1 LLIKINGVNGLYPLT
16 PFLLLLLS
24 GGESLLLSARFI
36 QHVIREKFMAEA
48 AHQVPKM
55 MSAMLLT
62 GHGDVDKLQ
71 YRQDVATPKPGV
83 GQVLVQVTA
92 TAKNNTDRKA
102 REGLYPTK
110 GKEEVTSFAMGGSPT
125 LTFPRIQGADIA
137 GRVVAVG
144 EGVDA
149 ARIGERGLLDF
160 NIYVDERRDIN
171 LTPDYYGHGADGGYA
186 DFVAVP
192 ADQFH
197 HVPNSEL
204 RDAELAAMGMCS
216 YQTAYHM
223 MTSANVSAG
232 ERVLVTGASGGVGTA
247 LIQLCRI
254 VGAVPYA
261 VSQPDKA
268 DALLALGAEAVI
280 DRGDLS
286 TFVERVLA
294 TTDGKPIDA
303 VMDLVGGQMT
313 DLFIDTMIVDMQGRN
328 SYPRLSIAGASGGNI
343 SEIMWTRIYL
353 YQVQVFGVSHG
364 TREEAE
370 QLIEW
375 IRSGALKPVL
385 HGAFKLSDLHN
396 AERYFVSRGSNYLGK
411 IVIVPDAQWETHGAP
426 FALTTA

>member
-1 LLIKINGVNGLYPLT
+1 
-16 PFLLLLLS
+16 
-24 GGESLLLSARFI
+24 
-36 QHVIREKFMAEA
+36 MAEA
-48 AHQVPKM
+48 APQVPKT

-71 YRQDVATPKPGV
+71 YRQDVITPRPRPGE
-83 GQVLVQVTA
+83 VLVQVTA

-144 EGVDA
+144 DGVDA
-149 ARIGERGLLDF
+149 SRIGERGLLDF
-160 NIYVDERRDIN
+160 NIYADERRDIN

-186 DFVAVP
+186 DYVVVP

-197 HVPNSEL
+197 HVANPEL
-204 RDAELAAMGMCS
+204 HDAELAAMGMCS

-223 MTSANVSAG
+223 MTSASVSAG

-254 VGAVPYA
+254 VGAIPYA
-261 VSQPDKA
+261 VSQLDKA
-268 DALLALGAEAVI
+268 DALMGLGAEAVI

-286 TFVERVLA
+286 TFVDRVLA

-353 YQVQVFGVSHG
+353 YQVQIFGVSHG

-375 IRSGALKPVL
+375 ICSGALKPVL
-385 HGAFKLSDLHN
+385 HAAFKLSDLHN
-396 AERYFVSRGSNYLGK
+396 AERYFVNRGSNYLGK

-426 FALTTA
+426 FALTTV

>member
-1 LLIKINGVNGLYPLT
+1 
-16 PFLLLLLS
+16 
-24 GGESLLLSARFI
+24 
-36 QHVIREKFMAEA
+36 MAEA
-48 AHQVPKM
+48 VPQVPKT

-71 YRQDVATPKPGV
+71 YRQDVMTPKPGA

-137 GRVVAVG
+137 GRVAAVG

-149 ARIGERGLLDF
+149 SRIGERGLLDF
-160 NIYVDERRDIN
+160 NIYADERRDIN

-186 DFVAVP
+186 DFVVVP

-197 HVPNSEL
+197 HVPNPEL
-204 RDAELAAMGMCS
+204 HDAELAAMGMCS

-223 MTSANVSAG
+223 MTSANIGAG

-254 VGAVPYA
+254 VGAIPYA

-268 DALLALGAEAVI
+268 DALLALGAEVVI

-313 DLFIDTMIVDMQGRN
+313 DLFIDTMIVDMQGRS

-343 SEIMWTRIYL
+343 SEIMWTRVYL
-353 YQVQVFGVSHG
+353 YQVQIFGVSHG

-385 HGAFKLSDLHN
+385 HAAFKLSDLHN
-396 AERYFVSRGSNYLGK
+396 AERYFVNRGSNYLGK